1 MKVKLNYVANQVTPE
16 GLDEVQ
22 RMILAYKL
30 GQHVAF
36 SGSPGTGKTNLVVAL
51 PKIVQRPLFDTTC
64 DTFMTESPLVGAPEL
79 SGSNGATVT
88 VWNNGIASAAAEQ
101 NGIFYGDEF
110 DLLPGSVQKRLN
122 SLFDDRRSIRR
133 RDGKEIK
140 AGDNFFGVVSY
151 NPSDKASKRELE
163 ESVADRFV
171 HFNFNY
177 LPPSLEASVALGDL
191 TDLVSQERGLI
202 LSEDSLRF
210 VRRDANAPWEDFFT
224 KEKIKHSDNVIG
236 YLTMEEKDKMN
247 EVLPKKLSRK
257 DLAYR
262 LADFFVTV
270 RSFADKGTND
280 LKSEIKNYL
289 REIGEVTNVLLHK
302 PSVRILRSAIAQY
315 DFLVDQGMNPQQAQ
329 SYASR
334 LCVDQITYGKFGAR
348 PLGTK
353 VSTHEAV
360 VSLAQFYDLMGKPR
374 QATNF
379 GA

>member
-88 VWNNGIASAAAEQ
+88 VWNNGIASEAAEQ

-171 HFNFNY
+171 HFNFN
-177 LPPSLEASVALGDL
+177 
-191 TDLVSQERGLI
+191 
-202 LSEDSLRF
+202 
-210 VRRDANAPWEDFFT
+210 
-224 KEKIKHSDNVIG
+224 
-236 YLTMEEKDKMN
+236 
-247 EVLPKKLSRK
+247 
-257 DLAYR
+257 
-262 LADFFVTV
+262 
-270 RSFADKGTND
+270 
-280 LKSEIKNYL
+280 
-289 REIGEVTNVLLHK
+289 
-302 PSVRILRSAIAQY
+302 
-315 DFLVDQGMNPQQAQ
+315 
-329 SYASR
+329 
-334 LCVDQITYGKFGAR
+334 
-348 PLGTK
+348 
-353 VSTHEAV
+353 
-360 VSLAQFYDLMGKPR
+360 
-374 QATNF
+374 
-379 GA
+379 